1 MKEHDILVIGAGP
14 GGYVAA
20 IRAAQLGF
28 STAVVEREAVFGGTC
43 VRIGCIPSK
52 ALLESTQRYR
62 DISTEAHEHG
72 IDVEG
77 VSFDL
82 ERMHDRRRQTVKAN
96 TDGLQYLF
104 RKNGIESYRGSGRL
118 KGGGVV
124 EVTAGDGTVTEV
136 RAKNIIIA
144 TGSSVAPLKGVETD
158 GEFIG
163 TSEEAL
169 EYAEVPRRLVVVGAG
184 AIGLELGSVWSR
196 LGAEVTVVEY
206 LDRIL
211 PGMDL
216 KIARE
221 AERSLKRQGLSF
233 RLGTGVTAATVKDGQ
248 VTVDLSDGTA
258 LECDRLLVAVGRV
271 PNTAGLDLEAA
282 GVETDERGRI
292 RVDAQFRTNVPGVL
306 AIGDVIAGPMLAHKA
321 SDDGVAAVE
330 FLAGQKP
337 QVNYGLIPAIV
348 YTAPEVAAAG
358 ATEEQLKEQGVPY
371 RAGSFPF
378 SANGRARTSGT
389 TEGSVKVLAHA
400 ETDRVLGVHIFGP
413 HAGDLIAEAVAA
425 MAFGA
430 SAEDIAMTIHA
441 HPTLAEAVREAA
453 LAVHGRTIH
462 I

>member
-82 ERMHDRRRQTVKAN
+82 ERMHERRRQTVKAN

-124 EVTAGDGTVTEV
+124 DVTAGDGTVTEV

-144 TGSSVAPLKGVETD
+144 TGSSVASLKGVETD